1 VIDHTKGE
9 DTMTEHFLDGSVTQ
23 PFWDNSVTPRL
34 EIDPGDTVTFDCP
47 EPCGQVTP
55 EWTDEMLAQIDF
67 APIHALVGSVYV
79 KGAQPG
85 DALQVEILDLKHQ
98 GWGWSGHL
106 QHFGLL
112 ADDFDFAYI
121 HHWKLEG
128 DRCVFGVQD
137 IVLPFEPFCGCMGVA
152 PKEPGRI
159 TTIAPGKF
167 GGNIDI
173 RDLRVGTTAWFPVFV
188 EGALFACGD
197 CHSAQGDGELGGTG
211 IESPMTVTLRFDVR
225 KDVSVKEL
233 QFESNKPLNRN
244 DARGYHV
251 TTANGPDLME
261 NARNA
266 ARYMIDWMVDTY
278 DITRSQAYV
287 LCSTAADLKIS
298 EIVDAP
304 NFIVSA
310 YMPRS
315 IFSQ

>member
-1 VIDHTKGE
+1 MK
-9 DTMTEHFLDGSVTQ
+9 EHYLDGSVTQ
-23 PFWDNSVTPRL
+23 PFWDNSAAPRL
-34 EIDPGDTVTFDCP
+34 EIDPGDTVVFDCP

-55 EWTDEMLAQIDF
+55 DWDDEQLANIDF

-79 KGAQPG
+79 KGAKPG
-85 DALQVEILDLKHQ
+85 DSLQVDILDLKHK

-112 ADDFDFAYI
+112 ADDFDYAYI

-128 DRCVFGVQD
+128 DQCIFGVQD
-137 IVLPFEPFCGCMGVA
+137 IVVPFQPFCGCMGVA
-152 PKEPGRI
+152 PQEPGRI

-173 RDLRVGTTAWFPVFV
+173 RDLRPGTKAWFPVFV

-211 IESPMTVTLRFDVR
+211 IESPMTVTLRLDVR

-233 QFESNKPLNRN
+233 QFQANGPLGKP
-244 DARGYHV
+244 DSHGYHV
-251 TTANGPDLME
+251 TTASGPDLLE
-261 NARNA
+261 NAKNA
-266 ARYMIDWMVDTY
+266 ARYMIDWLVETY

-310 YMPRS
+310 YMPLS
-315 IFSQ
+315 IFKH

>member
-1 VIDHTKGE
+1 
-9 DTMTEHFLDGSVTQ
+9 MTEHFLDGSVTQ

-34 EIDPGDTVTFDCP
+34 EIDSGDTVTFDCP

-55 EWTDEMLAQIDF
+55 EWTDEMLANIAF
-67 APIHALVGSVYV
+67 EPIHALVGSVYV
-79 KGAQPG
+79 KGARAG
-85 DALQVEILDLKHQ
+85 DALQVEILDFKHK

-106 QHFGLL
+106 EHFGLL
-112 ADDFDFAYI
+112 ADDFEFAYI

-128 DRCVFGVQD
+128 ERCIFGVQD
-137 IVLPFEPFCGCMGVA
+137 IVVPFEPFCGCMGVA
-152 PKEPGRI
+152 PQEPGRI

-173 RDLRVGTTAWFPVFV
+173 RDLRAGTTVWFPVIV
-188 EGALFACGD
+188 DGALFACGD

-211 IESPMTVTLRFDVR
+211 IESPMTVTLRFHVR

-233 QFESNKPLNRN
+233 QFQTTRPLSSA
-244 DARGYHV
+244 DSRGYHA
-251 TTANGPDLME
+251 TTAQGPDLME
-261 NARNA
+261 NAKNA
-266 ARYMIDWMVDTY
+266 ARYMIDWLVDTY

-287 LCSTAADLKIS
+287 LCSIAADLKIS

-310 YMPRS
+310 YMPLS
-315 IFSQ
+315 IFKH

>member
-1 VIDHTKGE
+1 
-9 DTMTEHFLDGSVTQ
+9 MREHFLDGSVTQ

-34 EIDPGDTVTFDCP
+34 EIDPGDTVIFDCP

-55 EWTDEMLAQIDF
+55 EWTDEMLANISFD
-67 APIHALVGSVYV
+67 PIHALVGSVYV
-79 KGAQPG
+79 KGAKPG
-85 DALQVEILDLKHQ
+85 DALQVEIMDFKHK

-112 ADDFDFAYI
+112 AEDFDFAYI
-121 HHWKLEG
+121 HHWRLEG
-128 DRCVFGVQD
+128 DQCHFGVQG
-137 IVLPFEPFCGCMGVA
+137 ITVPFEPFCGCMGVA
-152 PKEPGRI
+152 PQEPGRF

-173 RDLRVGTTAWFPVFV
+173 RDLRMGTVGWFPVFV
-188 EGALFACGD
+188 DGALFACGD

-211 IESPMTVTLRFDVR
+211 VESPMSVTLRFNVR
-225 KDVSVKEL
+225 KDVSVREL
-233 QFESNKPLNRN
+233 QFETTKPLSRA
-244 DARGYHV
+244 DSRGYHV

-261 NARNA
+261 NAKNA
-266 ARYMIDWMVDTY
+266 ARYMIDWMVDTF

-310 YMPRS
+310 YVPLS
-315 IFSQ
+315 IFKN

>member
-1 VIDHTKGE
+1 
-9 DTMTEHFLDGSVTQ
+9 MAEHFLDSSVTQ

-34 EIDPGDTVTFDCP
+34 EINPGDTVTFDCP

-55 EWTDEMLAQIDF
+55 EWTDEMLANIDF

-85 DALQVEILDLKHQ
+85 DALQVAILDLKHK

-106 QHFGLL
+106 EHFGLL
-112 ADDFDFAYI
+112 AEDFDFAYI

-128 DRCVFGVQD
+128 DQCHFGVQD
-137 IVLPFEPFCGCMGVA
+137 ITVPFEPFCGCMGVA
-152 PKEPGRI
+152 PQEPGRI

-173 RDLRVGTTAWFPVFV
+173 RDLRMGTMVWFPVFV

-211 IESPMTVTLRFDVR
+211 VESPMTVTLRFGVR
-225 KDVSVKEL
+225 KDVSIKEL
-233 QFESNKPLNRN
+233 QFETTKPLTRP
-244 DARGYHV
+244 DSKGYHV

-261 NARNA
+261 NAKNA

-304 NFIVSA
+304 NFMVSA

-315 IFSQ
+315 IFNH

>member
-1 VIDHTKGE
+1 
-9 DTMTEHFLDGSVTQ
+9 MREHFLDGSVTQ

-34 EIDPGDTVTFDCP
+34 EIDPGDSVVFDCP

-55 EWTDEMLAQIDF
+55 EWTDEMLANIAF
-67 APIHALVGSVYV
+67 EPIHALVGSVYV
-79 KGAQPG
+79 KGAKPG
-85 DALQVEILDLKHQ
+85 DALQVEILDLKHK

-112 ADDFDFAYI
+112 YEDFDFAYI
-121 HHWKLEG
+121 HHWRLEG
-128 DRCVFGVQD
+128 EQCHFGVQD
-137 IVLPFEPFCGCMGVA
+137 IKVPFDPFCGCMGVA
-152 PKEPGRI
+152 PQEPGRI

-173 RDLRVGTTAWFPVFV
+173 RDLRMGTTVWFPVFV
-188 EGALFACGD
+188 DGALFACGD

-211 IESPMTVTLRFDVR
+211 IESPMTVTLRFNVR
-225 KDVSVKEL
+225 KDMSLQEL
-233 QFESNKPLNRN
+233 QFHLPGQLVKR
-244 DARGYHV
+244 DTVGYHV
-251 TTANGPDLME
+251 TTANGPDLLE
-261 NARNA
+261 NAKNA
-266 ARYMIDWMVDTY
+266 ARYMIDWLVETY

-310 YMPRS
+310 YMPLS
-315 IFSQ
+315 IFKH

>member
-1 VIDHTKGE
+1 
-9 DTMTEHFLDGSVTQ
+9 MREHFLDGSVTQ

-34 EIDPGDTVTFDCP
+34 EIDPGDMVVFDCP

-55 EWTDEMLAQIDF
+55 EWTDEMLANISF
-67 APIHALVGSVYV
+67 EPIHALVGSVYV
-79 KGAQPG
+79 KGAKPG
-85 DALQVEILDLKHQ
+85 DSLQVEVLDLKHK

-112 ADDFDFAYI
+112 QEDFDFAYI

-128 DRCVFGVQD
+128 DQCYFGVSNV
-137 IVLPFEPFCGCMGVA
+137 VLPFEPFCGCMGVA
-152 PKEPGRI
+152 PQEPGRI

-167 GGNIDI
+167 GGNMDI
-173 RDLRVGTTAWFPVFV
+173 RDLRMGTTLWLPVFV
-188 EGALFACGD
+188 DGALFACGD
-197 CHSAQGDGELGGTG
+197 CHSAQGNGELCGTG
-211 IESPMTVTLRFDVR
+211 VESPMTVTLRFNVR
-225 KDVSVKEL
+225 KDISVKEL
-233 QFESNKPLNRN
+233 QFNTPSPLAKT
-244 DARGYHV
+244 DVAGYHV

-266 ARYMIDWMVDTY
+266 ARYMIDWLVETY
-278 DITRSQAYV
+278 DMTPSQAYV

-310 YMPRS
+310 YMPLS
-315 IFSQ
+315 IFNP

>member
-1 VIDHTKGE
+1 MK
-9 DTMTEHFLDGSVTQ
+9 EHFLDGSVTQ

-34 EIDPGDTVTFDCP
+34 EIDPGDTVIFDCP

-55 EWTDEMLAQIDF
+55 DWDSEKLANIAF
-67 APIHALVGSVYV
+67 EPIHALVGSVYV
-79 KGAQPG
+79 KGAKPG
-85 DALQVEILDLKHQ
+85 DSLQVEILDLKHK

-112 ADDFDFAYI
+112 SDDFDFAYI

-128 DRCVFGVQD
+128 DRCIFGVQD
-137 IVLPFEPFCGCMGVA
+137 IVVPFEPFCGCMGVA
-152 PKEPGRI
+152 PQEPGRI

-173 RDLRVGTTAWFPVFV
+173 RDLRMGTTVWFPVFV

-197 CHSAQGDGELGGTG
+197 GHSAQGDGELGGTG
-211 IESPMTVTLRFDVR
+211 IESPLTVTLRFGVR
-225 KDVSVKEL
+225 KDISVKEL
-233 QFESNKPLNRN
+233 QFETTKPL
-244 DARGYHV
+244 ARADSKGYHV
-251 TTANGPDLME
+251 TTAHGPDLME
-261 NARNA
+261 NAKNA
-266 ARYMIDWMVDTY
+266 ARYMIDWLVETY
-278 DITRSQAYV
+278 DITHSQAYT

-310 YMPRS
+310 YMPLS
-315 IFSQ
+315 IFKV

>member
-1 VIDHTKGE
+1 
-9 DTMTEHFLDGSVTQ
+9 MAEHFLDGSVTQ

-34 EIDPGDTVTFDCP
+34 EIDQGDAVTFDCP

-55 EWTDEMLAQIDF
+55 DWDDEKLANIDF

-85 DALQVEILDLKHQ
+85 DALQVEILDFQHK

-112 ADDFDFAYI
+112 QEDFDYAYI

-128 DRCVFGVQD
+128 ERCIFGVQE
-137 IVLPFEPFCGCMGVA
+137 IELPFEPFCGCMGVA
-152 PKEPGRI
+152 PAEPGRI

-167 GGNIDI
+167 GGNIDV
-173 RDLRVGTTAWFPVFV
+173 RDLRVGTTLWLPVFV
-188 EGALFACGD
+188 DGALFACGD
-197 CHSAQGDGELGGTG
+197 CHSGQGQGEMSGTG
-211 IESPMTVTLRFDVR
+211 IESPMTVTLRFNVR
-225 KDVSVKEL
+225 KDLAVKEL
-233 QFESNKPLNRN
+233 QFQMQSPLSKN
-244 DARGYHV
+244 DRRGYHV
-251 TTANGPDLME
+251 TTASGPDLFE
-261 NARNA
+261 NSKNA
-266 ARYMIDWMVDTY
+266 ARYMIQWLVDTY
-278 DITRSQAYV
+278 DLTPSQAYV

-310 YMPRS
+310 YMPLS
-315 IFSQ
+315 IFKN